1 MRITRMASGF
11 LVLSSAVGLPVA
23 AALLGPQLTALNA
36 AETSTGGSVAPV
48 SAEAADQTGLKKGT
62 TTIDKKSPADG
73 SKELLATAKL
83 EGCKSQFKLADLNG
97 DGVLDQKEVE
107 HYNSSIRSDKQPVLP
122 DDDRLNEAVFIA
134 ACGAVGA
141 HE

>member
-1 MRITRMASGF
+1 MASGF

-23 AALLGPQLTALNA
+23 AALLGPQLTALHA

-83 EGCKSQFKLADLNG
+83 EGCKSQFKLADQNG
-97 DGVLDQKEVE
+97 DGLLDQSEIA
-107 HYNSSIRSDKQPVLP
+107 HYNSSIEHENQAPLP
-122 DDDRLNEAVFIA
+122 ENDRLNEADFIA
-134 ACGAVGA
+134 ACSAVGA
-141 HE
+141 RE